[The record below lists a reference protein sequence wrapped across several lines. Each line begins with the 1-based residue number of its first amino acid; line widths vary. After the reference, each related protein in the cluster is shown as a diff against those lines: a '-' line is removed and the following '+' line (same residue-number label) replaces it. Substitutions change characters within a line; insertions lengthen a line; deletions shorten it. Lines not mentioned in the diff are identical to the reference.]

1 MVLETS
7 FHVMVVVTA
16 KGERIVILMRSVM
29 QRDIPFE
36 AIVTEPPR
44 LLKASSRRLNP
55 VHVKLA
61 IVE

>member
-1 MVLETS
+1 
-7 FHVMVVVTA
+7 MVVVTA
-16 KGERIVILMRSVM
+16 KGERIATLMRSVM